1 MRYTRILYATPS
13 NYKDIDLEFLR
24 SLLFVPGNQPRM
36 LEKAS
41 QTFPD
46 AFIPDLEDSVAYDD
60 KDEARQTVSEHL
72 DMLIGTGKKIVP
84 RVNSLDTGIF
94 EKDIESIVRPG
105 LYGISVG
112 KISSPSDIGNIAM
125 ALSRCENRAGIQ
137 TGTTKIIPWIETAK
151 AVIDCHGI
159 LSSSSRI
166 CAAAFG
172 AEDFTN
178 DMGIERRKDDREIAY
193 ARSVVTVAARAA
205 NVLALDTPFF
215 AFRDPEALK
224 LNAEDSRS
232 LGFNGKFAIHP
243 AQIQT
248 INECFS
254 PTKEDI
260 EYARQIIQTF
270 EEAAAEGRG
279 STSLNGMVVDVPV
292 VKRAESVITMARDM
306 ELL

>member
-60 KDEARQTVSEHL
+60 KDEARQVVSEHL

-84 RVNSLDTGIF
+84 RVNSMDSVIF

-125 ALSRCENRAGIQ
+125 ASVDV
-137 TGTTKIIPWIETAK
+137 KIEL
-151 AVIDCHGI
+151 V
-159 LSSSSRI
+159 
-166 CAAAFG
+166 
-172 AEDFTN
+172 
-178 DMGIERRKDDREIAY
+178 
-193 ARSVVTVAARAA
+193 
-205 NVLALDTPFF
+205 
-215 AFRDPEALK
+215 FRLEPQRLFLGSKQLK
-224 LNAEDSRS
+224 L
-232 LGFNGKFAIHP
+232 L
-243 AQIQT
+243 
-248 INECFS
+248 
-254 PTKEDI
+254 
-260 EYARQIIQTF
+260 
-270 EEAAAEGRG
+270 
-279 STSLNGMVVDVPV
+279 
-292 VKRAESVITMARDM
+292 
-306 ELL
+306 